1 MVIVN
6 GASPKDLSVCPTVTK
21 IGNSMELAI
30 FENDT
35 GEGVVSFEPCQ
46 TSGPEWEKDYSK
58 WYHHLTIAGERVFEY
73 GCPCG
78 TCGIVFRKIG
88 SVAYRVSD
96 REAVQ
101 LLGNLDAIPSHETLR
116 TLARVLKPGLYCPSI
131 VTGTVQLIEPGA
143 SNDYFSTDVVRL
155 FGLEPPDYTE
165 PSGPRTSYYRFGVDR
180 ELERTGR
187 ITGPHKAL
195 VTAVV
200 MPLHEPSE
208 LNRERIEY
216 WKRQYNAGVNITA
229 FAVSVLDNQ
238 QPALSPPDDTYPY
251 EEQFLLTICTLDGHH
266 RIQAAAELGVSVR
279 ILSLLAKNSSLVR
292 NSDDIATVLYGY
304 AP

>member
-1 MVIVN
+1 
-6 GASPKDLSVCPTVTK
+6 
-21 IGNSMELAI
+21 MELAI

-35 GEGVVSFEPCQ
+35 GEGVVSFEPWQ
-46 TSGPEWEKDYSK
+46 TSGPEYNKDYSR
-58 WYHHLTIAGERVFEY
+58 WYCHLTVGGERVFEY

-88 SVAYRVSD
+88 SAAYRVSD
-96 REAVQ
+96 TEAVQ
-101 LLGNLDAIPSHETLR
+101 LLGNLDAIPSNEALR
-116 TLARVLKPGLYCPSI
+116 RLARVLKPGGYYPTI
-131 VTGTVQLIEPGA
+131 VTGTVKLIKPGA

-165 PSGPRTSYYRFGVDR
+165 PSGPKTSYYRFGVDR

-208 LNRERIEY
+208 LNREHIEF
-216 WKRQYNAGVNITA
+216 WKRQHHAGVNLTA

-238 QPALSPPDDTYPY
+238 QPAMSPPDATYPY

-266 RIQAAAELGVSVR
+266 RIQAAAELGVPVR
-279 ILSLLAKNSSLVR
+279 ILSLLAKEFSLVR
-292 NSDDIATVLYGY
+292 HSSDIATVLYGY